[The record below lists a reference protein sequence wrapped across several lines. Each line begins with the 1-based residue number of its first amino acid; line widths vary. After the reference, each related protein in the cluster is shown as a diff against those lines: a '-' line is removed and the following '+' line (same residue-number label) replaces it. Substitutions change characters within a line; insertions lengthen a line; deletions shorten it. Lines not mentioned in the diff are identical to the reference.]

1 MDAREKL
8 WEGDVAASNLS
19 HHSSPPLRSLKS
31 SLTFSNFNV
40 PEKKNGRVASYS
52 RAQLCIECFKVFANS
67 RITGC
72 GKFIK
77 KITKL
82 LKLEFNKT
90 LLDRSQDNLDKK
102 LSPIC
107 FLYSTH

>member
-31 SLTFSNFNV
+31 SLTFPNFNV

-52 RAQLCIECFKVFANS
+52 RPQICIECFKVFASS

-72 GKFIK
+72 DKFIK
-77 KITKL
+77 KNYEII
-82 LKLEFNKT
+82 EI
-90 LLDRSQDNLDKK
+90 R
-102 LSPIC
+102 I
-107 FLYSTH
+107 